1 MSHSNRQVIV
11 CCLFIGTLTSLT
23 IAGPDHR
30 ESILGQKLESFELQ
44 DFRGKSHQL
53 SDYDDHELV
62 VLAFLGTECPLAK
75 LYGPRLQ
82 RLAQTYAE
90 GQQVKFLGINPNSQD
105 SITEIAAYARIHD
118 LAFPILKDTGNRLAD
133 QIGATRT
140 PEVFVLDRD
149 RQIRYVGR
157 IDDQYGVGY
166 IRDEPQRHDL
176 REAID
181 QLLSGKQVVHATTE
195 TAGCLIG
202 RTREPNQN
210 SEITYSNQIARLLNK
225 RCLECH
231 RSGEIAPFA
240 LDKYSEVSGWADMI
254 AEVVRDERMPPW
266 HAHSDQLEFANDRR
280 MSAAE
285 KQLIY
290 DWVDAG
296 APEGD
301 PADLPEVPQFVEGWQ
316 LPWLPDQV
324 VAMSDA
330 PIKVQAEGTVEYK
343 YLRVDPGFEEDKW
356 IKAIEVMP
364 GNRAV
369 VHHILVFATA
379 KGGRARNFGGG
390 VRGFLAGY
398 VPGLRARPY
407 PEGMAKF
414 VPAGSELIFQ
424 MHYTPVGTEQEDLSH
439 VGFVFAEPHEITHE
453 VKTTSAFQPGI
464 RIPRRADNHRETTK
478 TRLAQDTLLLA
489 LMPHMHVR
497 GKAFEYLIRRPGKD
511 QWTTLLDV
519 PSYDFNWQTNYRFST
534 PMDLPAGTYIKCVA
548 HFDNSKDNPNNPN
561 PNKTVRW
568 GQQTWEEMLI
578 GYMDVAQRVDPKNR
592 PEDELSAT
600 QRAQEFILQ
609 LDKNDDFQLQVT
621 ELPMRFRL
629 ALVASKP
636 DQDQD
641 GVISE
646 DEIIKLYEGF
656 RRRRR

>member
-1 MSHSNRQVIV
+1 M
-11 CCLFIGTLTSLT
+11 
-23 IAGPDHR
+23 
-30 ESILGQKLESFELQ
+30 
-44 DFRGKSHQL
+44 
-53 SDYDDHELV
+53 
-62 VLAFLGTECPLAK
+62 
-75 LYGPRLQ
+75 
-82 RLAQTYAE
+82 
-90 GQQVKFLGINPNSQD
+90 
-105 SITEIAAYARIHD
+105 
-118 LAFPILKDTGNRLAD
+118 
-133 QIGATRT
+133 
-140 PEVFVLDRD
+140 
-149 RQIRYVGR
+149 
-157 IDDQYGVGY
+157 
-166 IRDEPQRHDL
+166 
-176 REAID
+176 
-181 QLLSGKQVVHATTE
+181 
-195 TAGCLIG
+195 
-202 RTREPNQN
+202 
-210 SEITYSNQIARLLNK
+210 
-225 RCLECH
+225 
-231 RSGEIAPFA
+231 
-240 LDKYSEVSGWADMI
+240 
-254 AEVVRDERMPPW
+254 
-266 HAHSDQLEFANDRR
+266 
-280 MSAAE
+280 
-285 KQLIY
+285 
-290 DWVDAG
+290 
-296 APEGD
+296 
-301 PADLPEVPQFVEGWQ
+301 
-316 LPWLPDQV
+316 
-324 VAMSDA
+324 
-330 PIKVQAEGTVEYK
+330 
-343 YLRVDPGFEEDKW
+343 
-356 IKAIEVMP
+356 
-364 GNRAV
+364 
-369 VHHILVFATA
+369 
-379 KGGRARNFGGG
+379 
-390 VRGFLAGY
+390 
-398 VPGLRARPY
+398 
-407 PEGMAKF
+407 
-414 VPAGSELIFQ
+414 
-424 MHYTPVGTEQEDLSH
+424 
-439 VGFVFAEPHEITHE
+439 HE